1 MSESNLAGAIAT
13 LARAQGAPIDEQ
25 RAHAAAVALTGPY
38 AVLTRHAPP
47 KFEHEPASYLAALAR
62 AR

>member
-1 MSESNLAGAIAT
+1 MTDPKLAGAIAT
-13 LARAQGAPIDEQ
+13 LAAAQGAAIDAQ
-25 RAHAAAVALTGPY
+25 RAEAAAVALTGPY
-38 AVLTRHAPP
+38 ATLARQTPP